1 MYNTDQRNN
10 LFKDIQNLIDSN
22 DSKFM
27 KQVENA
33 RSLGFE
39 GNAVYCLAYFM
50 MQSSILK
57 VSIIQ
62 AKGRLAKNGV
72 SPQMIEEIFKVHN
85 DSLSDKVTK
94 SDLAFYEQN
103 QRVRSGLVKPALKRD
118 ITTEKVVELYRKY
131 GTYKAVAD
139 ILGIDP
145 RTVKSRLKN
154 IKH

>member
-1 MYNTDQRNN
+1 MYNTDQRNK

-57 VSIIQ
+57 VSII
-62 AKGRLAKNGV
+62 
-72 SPQMIEEIFKVHN
+72 
-85 DSLSDKVTK
+85 
-94 SDLAFYEQN
+94 
-103 QRVRSGLVKPALKRD
+103 
-118 ITTEKVVELYRKY
+118 
-131 GTYKAVAD
+131 
-139 ILGIDP
+139 
-145 RTVKSRLKN
+145 
-154 IKH
+154 